1 MGIMKEISV
10 KALAKINL
18 GLDVVRRREDGY
30 HEVKM
35 VMQTIHLFD
44 RLEMKKTA
52 GGITMTTNLSFLPT
66 NENNLVYKAAKLLMD
81 EFQIRDGID
90 VKLHKYIPVA
100 AGMAGGSTDAA
111 AVLYGMNRMFELG
124 LSKEELMQR
133 GVKIG
138 ADVPYCIMRGTALA
152 EGIGEQLTALP
163 PMVKC
168 PILIAKPQI
177 SVSTKFVYENL
188 KLDENTV
195 HPDIDRLVEDIR
207 RKDLAAITSDMG
219 KHDFCYRIVPHA
231 GNHLDAGINRRAFE
245 FNVPLKKTAL
255 PQQFDGRIDAV
266 IQKAAEKKTLYVQA
280 VKMSEDE
287 KNIIIRLSEQDGTRG
302 KLVLP
307 FAVQPVNLLEDS
319 EGERTDVIVYHP
331 FELVSFAIP
340 VLPE

>member
-1 MGIMKEISV
+1 
-10 KALAKINL
+10 
-18 GLDVVRRREDGY
+18 
-30 HEVKM
+30 
-35 VMQTIHLFD
+35 
-44 RLEMKKTA
+44 
-52 GGITMTTNLSFLPT
+52 MTTNLSFLPT
-66 NENNLVYKAAKLLMD
+66 NENHLVYKAAKLLMD

-219 KHDFCYRIVPHA
+219 NVLETVTIPNYPVIAEIKEHMMEHGAA
-231 GNHLDAGINRRAFE
+231 GAMMSGSGPTVFGL
-245 FNVPLKKTAL
+245 
-255 PQQFDGRIDAV
+255 FDDKEKAV
-266 IQKAAEKKTLYVQA
+266 AAYEAMQA
-280 VKMSEDE
+280 SGLAK
-287 KNIIIRLSEQDGTRG
+287 Q
-302 KLVLP
+302 
-307 FAVQPVNLLEDS
+307 
-319 EGERTDVIVYHP
+319 VY
-331 FELVSFAIP
+331 LTSIYNNMR
-340 VLPE
+340 